1 MKKGLFWQREG
12 ERVRCQLCPHSCLLA
27 AGQRG
32 MCFGRENREGEL
44 LAATYGRVSSC
55 AVDPV
60 EKKPLYH
67 FFPGSLVLSVG
78 TVGCNFSCCFCQ
90 NWHISQ
96 QEAPTEYMSPEGLW
110 SWLWRS
116 RRGIRGWSGLPI
128 RIQNPWFGTSTSKK
142 QLPWPKR
149 GPCQCS
155 GHQWVHQA

>member
-67 FFPGSLVLSVG
+67 FFQALWCFLWAQWAATSHAASVRTG
-78 TVGCNFSCCFCQ
+78 TFPNRRLPQ
-90 NWHISQ
+90 N
-96 QEAPTEYMSPEGLW
+96 T
-110 SWLWRS
+110 
-116 RRGIRGWSGLPI
+116 
-128 RIQNPWFGTSTSKK
+128 
-142 QLPWPKR
+142 
-149 GPCQCS
+149 
-155 GHQWVHQA
+155 